1 MAMIDCLNGDFAE
14 ANMVSLAEA
23 VMKPRQRGASA
34 VWASSGWN
42 GAFDQEYFTRDFY
55 NKAFTGM
62 PLGEAARQTKMLY
75 PITDLRRTY
84 IFFGDPTQS
93 LVTP

>member
-1 MAMIDCLNGDFAE
+1 MINCLNGDYAE
-14 ANMVSLAEA
+14 ANMESVAEA
-23 VMKPRQRGASA
+23 VMKRRFGGARS

-55 NKAFTGM
+55 QKVFTGM
-62 PLGEAARQTKMLY
+62 PLGEAARQTKMMY

-84 IFFGDPTQS
+84 IFFGDPTQP
-93 LVTP
+93 LVAP

>member
-1 MAMIDCLNGDFAE
+1 MFENHGRKLTAAL
-14 ANMVSLAEA
+14 LAGGLL
-23 VMKPRQRGASA
+23 GASS
-34 VWASSGWN
+34 VWAASGYN

-55 NKAFTGM
+55 QKVFTGM

-75 PITDLRRTY
+75 SNLDLRRSY
-84 IFFGDPTQS
+84 VFFGDPTQP

>member
-14 ANMVSLAEA
+14 ANMTSLAEA
-23 VMKPRQRGASA
+23 VIKKQNGGANA
-34 VWASSGWN
+34 VWAASGYN

-55 NKAFTGM
+55 KKVFTGM

-75 PITDLRRTY
+75 TNIDLRRTY
-84 IFFGDPTQS
+84 VFFGDPTQP